1 VTFDRKTIR
10 ARRNLLLALV
20 ATTVAFAALIF
31 SFKWLVRDRYTVT
44 SDNAYVTGNLIP
56 VYADATGFV
65 ADVRVEETQP
75 VKKGDVLLLLDKQ
88 RAEAALRQAA
98 GDLGRTVRNVGALFA
113 SRRQICEKIAS
124 RAALRD
130 RARHDLARY
139 QRAAPSGSV
148 SQQVLQN
155 TRDQLDSLEAD
166 LRESRAEL
174 RAIEAR
180 IGGVTPARHPEV
192 EAATARYLDA
202 QIEFA
207 RQSVRAPAA
216 GVIAKRKA
224 QVGQRVKPGDTLM
237 NVVPLDHLWIEA
249 NIWENR
255 LERVRPGQPVDVK
268 IDLYGDD
275 VRFHGTVEGV
285 VPGTGSVFAL
295 LPPDN
300 ATGNFI
306 RIVQRVPVRI
316 GLRAE
321 EVEKH
326 PLRPGLT
333 GIVAIDVTNT
343 DVPPGASQAKTATA
357 EYSSDVYV
365 NDLARGK
372 AAAEAIVR
380 ENLPPLPDAPEP
392 VCAATE

>member
-1 VTFDRKTIR
+1 MTIDRKTIR
-10 ARRNLLLALV
+10 ARRSLLLALV
-20 ATTVAFAALIF
+20 AAIVALVALFFAA
-31 SFKWLVRDRYTVT
+31 KWLVNDRFYVST
-44 SDNAYVTGNLIP
+44 DNAYVTGNLIP

-65 ADVRVEETQP
+65 ADVRAEETQP

-98 GDLGRTVRNVGALFA
+98 GDLGRTARNVGALFA

-130 RARHDLARY
+130 RARHDLSRY
-139 QRAAPSGSV
+139 QQAAPSGSV
-148 SQQVLQN
+148 SQQLVQN
-155 TRDQLDSLEAD
+155 TRDQLASLEAD

-174 RAIEAR
+174 RTIEAR

-192 EAATARYLDA
+192 EAATAKYLDA
-202 QIEFA
+202 QIEYA
-207 RQSVRAPAA
+207 RQSVRAPAT

-224 QVGQRVKPGDTLM
+224 QVGQRVKPGDALM

-249 NIWENR
+249 NLWENR
-255 LERVRPGQPVDVK
+255 LARVRPGQPVDVK
-268 IDLYGDD
+268 IDLYGDS
-275 VRFHGTVEGV
+275 VRFHGTVEGI

-306 RIVQRVPVRI
+306 RIVQRVPLRI
-316 GLRAE
+316 ALQAE
-321 EVEKH
+321 EIEKY

-333 GIVAIDVTNT
+333 GVISIDVTNT
-343 DVPPGASQAKTATA
+343 EVSPNAAQPKTTTP
-357 EYSSDVYV
+357 EYVSDVYSH
-365 NDLARGK
+365 DLARGK
-372 AAAEAIVR
+372 AAAETIIKD
-380 ENLPPLPDAPEP
+380 NLPGQSNAPEP
-392 VCAATE
+392 ACSANE